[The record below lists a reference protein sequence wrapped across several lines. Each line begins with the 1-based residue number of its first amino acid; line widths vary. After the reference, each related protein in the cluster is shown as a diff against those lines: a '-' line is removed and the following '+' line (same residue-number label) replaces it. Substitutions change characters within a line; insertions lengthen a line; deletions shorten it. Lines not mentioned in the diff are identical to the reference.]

1 MDLIE
6 ISLAQDG
13 TVTFL
18 YNEDTAV
25 LVTPETTIQRAS
37 HVEPVSIPLRILFH
51 ALRTAFGEYGWVASL
66 TRRWRCLW
74 RVNMAP
80 VGHGVLPTYY
90 RNRAAA
96 IAAEIE
102 YLNANFI

>member
-1 MDLIE
+1 MDQIE
-6 ISLAQDG
+6 ISIAQDG

-18 YNEDTAV
+18 YNEDTAI
-25 LVTPETTIQRAS
+25 LVTPETTIQRAR

-51 ALRTAFGEYGWVASL
+51 GLRKGFGEYGWVATF

-74 RVNMAP
+74 RINMTP
-80 VGHGVLPTYY
+80 VGHGIMTTLY
-90 RNRAAA
+90 RDRAAA

-102 YLNANFI
+102 YLNEHFI